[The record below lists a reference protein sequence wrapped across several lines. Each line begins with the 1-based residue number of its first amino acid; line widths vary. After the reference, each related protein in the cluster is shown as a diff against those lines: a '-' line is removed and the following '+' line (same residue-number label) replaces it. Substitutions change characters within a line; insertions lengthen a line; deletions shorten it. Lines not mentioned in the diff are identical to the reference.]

1 MKLCYVT
8 DIAAADPSSAWQ
20 DQPLVWW
27 SAYPQELDPHRCPL
41 HRQIFHKTINKQ
53 LAVMCSPLFVLPQ
66 PSVWKVRLGEHN
78 LKQQDPHERHVAVS
92 VVHYYPWYKGYDQDL
107 ALMRLVDPIESSD
120 HIRPLCLPS
129 ASTTNFTDKTCMASG
144 WGKLDFG
151 ALTGYKVSAG
161 PAEPRF
167 FSEIV
172 TAPSPFPSGL
182 GTGKGGV
189 TRSVTPKS
197 DTGVSAGNNFKASD
211 VLRVVDVKIYEND
224 VCDRAYRPRFRIPI
238 QQWHLCAGR
247 LENGVR
253 KGTCQAAIS
262 VCGFDITFL
271 TISQDLKNLVHNKY
285 HMISMTMSTFTT
297 SDTMCTDQGDSGG
310 PLQCQINGRWT
321 LAGLTSFGSG
331 CAKPGFPDVYTRV
344 SHYLSWIKQTT
355 GM

>member
-1 MKLCYVT
+1 
-8 DIAAADPSSAWQ
+8 
-20 DQPLVWW
+20 
-27 SAYPQELDPHRCPL
+27 
-41 HRQIFHKTINKQ
+41 
-53 LAVMCSPLFVLPQ
+53 MCSPLFVLPQ

-129 ASTTNFTDKTCMASG
+129 ATTTNFTDKTCMASG
-144 WGKLDFG
+144 WGKLDF
-151 ALTGYKVSAG
+151 
-161 PAEPRF
+161 
-167 FSEIV
+167 
-172 TAPSPFPSGL
+172 
-182 GTGKGGV
+182 
-189 TRSVTPKS
+189 
-197 DTGVSAGNNFKASD
+197 GNNFKASD

-253 KGTCQAAIS
+253 KGTCQ
-262 VCGFDITFL
+262 
-271 TISQDLKNLVHNKY
+271 
-285 HMISMTMSTFTT
+285 
-297 SDTMCTDQGDSGG
+297 GDSGG

-355 GM
+355 GMQ